1 MENKPTIKINLDF
14 ERNNTKLITMKTWLS
29 APTKKQVIIIC
40 SITAFLFLRLL
51 VTSEFLSSNKFSNR
65 QYLIFGILMAFGFVL
80 STAAILLYRAKKTEK
95 GN

>member
-1 MENKPTIKINLDF
+1 
-14 ERNNTKLITMKTWLS
+14 MKTLLS

-51 VTSEFLSSNKFSNR
+51 VTSDFLTNEKFSNR
-65 QYLIFGILMAFGFVL
+65 QYLIFGILMALGSAL
-80 STAAILLYRAKKTEK
+80 SAAAILLYHTKQTSK